1 MVRFRQFLHHV
12 NALCIVAAFALG
24 TVPGLVA
31 RAFFDQLVA
40 SGGQTSQSWLWWL
53 AALPVLGGLG
63 QLAFFF
69 GCQLTNAPFILTNAA
84 LLQKN
89 LLARILEL
97 PGARALPASPGEA
110 ISRFRDD
117 VDGATE
123 YLIDF
128 NDLIALAVFAAI
140 ALVIMLRID
149 ATITLAVFLP
159 LGLVAALVNIV
170 RQRIER
176 YRRENREATGAV
188 TGFLGEVMGAVQAVQ
203 VGGAEDSVLTHFRV
217 LNDRRLRAA
226 VRDNVFDQVR
236 EAIFANTVNVGTGA
250 ILLLAGRRME
260 GGAFTVGDFALFVFY
275 LGWLTE
281 FTTLF
286 GRLLAQYRQVGVSI
300 GRMELLLAG
309 APTETIVRH
318 GDVHLKG
325 PLPDVTVVRRVAT
338 DRLTTLETRGLTY
351 RHPETGRGIADV
363 AMRIERGSFTVITG
377 RIGSGK
383 TTLLQVLLGLLPRD
397 RGEILWNGRSVDDP
411 ATFFVA
417 PRAAYTAQVPRL
429 FSESLRDNLLLG
441 LPEAE
446 VDLSAAVDAAV
457 LEPDLAEMA
466 EGMDTLVGP
475 RGVRLSGGQIQRV
488 AAARMFVRAAE
499 LFVFDDLSSALD
511 VETEDVLW
519 RRLFARSDVTCLV
532 VSHRRAAL
540 RRADHII
547 VLKDGHVEAEG
558 TLDELLAASDEM
570 RRLWSGA
577 DSEGEG
583 GKPPENWNVSNR
595 DDNSASYPT

>member
-1 MVRFRQFLHHV
+1 MVRFRQFLHHS
-12 NALCIVAAFALG
+12 NALFIIAALALG
-24 TVPGLVA
+24 TVPGLA
-31 RAFFDQLVA
+31 AQAFFDHLATSRGGLSQL
-40 SGGQTSQSWLWWL
+40 SWLWWL
-53 AALPVLGGLG
+53 AALPVLAGLG
-63 QLAFFF
+63 QIVFFT
-69 GCQLTNAPFILTNAA
+69 GCQLTNAPFMLANSA

-89 LLARILEL
+89 LFARLLEL

-117 VDGATE
+117 VDGATG

-128 NDLIALAVFAAI
+128 NDLIAFAVFAAI
-140 ALVIMLRID
+140 ALTIMLRID

-159 LGLVAALVNIV
+159 LVLVVALVNVV

-203 VGGAEDSVLTHFRV
+203 VSGAEEQVVARFRA

-226 VRDNVFDQVR
+226 IRDSVFDQVR

-250 ILLLAGRRME
+250 ILLLAGRRMQ

-275 LGWLTE
+275 LGWITE

-286 GRLLAQYRQVGVSI
+286 GRLLAQYRQLGVSI
-300 GRMELLLAG
+300 GRMTVLLAG
-309 APTETIVRH
+309 APAETVVRH
-318 GDVHLKG
+318 GEIYLKG
-325 PLPDVTVVRRVAT
+325 PLPDVPVARRDAA
-338 DRLTTLETRGLTY
+338 DRLIALDARELAY
-351 RHPETGRGIADV
+351 RYPESGRGIADV
-363 AMRIERGSFTVITG
+363 SLRVERGSFTVITG

-383 TTLLQVLLGLLPRD
+383 TTVLQVLLGLLPRD
-397 RGEILWNGRSVDDP
+397 SGEILWNGRPVDDP
-411 ATFFVA
+411 ATFFVP

-441 LPEAE
+441 LPETE
-446 VDLSAAVDAAV
+446 VDLPAAVRAAV
-457 LEPDLAEMA
+457 LEADLAKMEA
-466 EGMDTLVGP
+466 GLETLVGP

-511 VETEDVLW
+511 VETEEVLW
-519 RRLFARSDVTCLV
+519 RRLFGRSNSTCLV
-532 VSHRRAAL
+532 VSHRRAVL
-540 RRADHII
+540 RRADQIV
-547 VLKDGHVEAEG
+547 VLKDGRVEAEG
-558 TLDELLAASDEM
+558 TLDEVLISSEEM
-570 RRLWSGA
+570 KRLWSGA
-577 DSEGEG
+577 ELG
-583 GKPPENWNVSNR
+583 
-595 DDNSASYPT
+595 